1 MNKFALCRRTE
12 LENVFRYVF
21 LHFLLGNDWKLQ
33 VGRVYCGG
41 HAAMVEDCFGHGGQ
55 QARCRLGLE
64 GDLR

>member
-1 MNKFALCRRTE
+1 ML
-12 LENVFRYVF
+12 LYVF
-21 LHFLLGNDWKLQ
+21 FGNDWNLQ

-55 QARCRLGLE
+55 QVRGRLGLE